1 MAWWI
6 TTARVTAAITRP
18 MWNSYHHPGIR
29 VLGITVMTATSIGL
43 MYLLHWHHRMLI
55 CCFTNVHSRKKH
67 RTRKDIWIPL
77 TLTNISGAFD
87 WSNFSNSRVILVHAQ
102 RIDSMNVNKTTRL
115 SVDIVLKIANNF
127 GFLLSVD
134 PRLTI
139 LNMDLW
145 IQTLHKLYYL

>member
-1 MAWWI
+1 M
-6 TTARVTAAITRP
+6 
-18 MWNSYHHPGIR
+18 
-29 VLGITVMTATSIGL
+29 
-43 MYLLHWHHRMLI
+43 
-55 CCFTNVHSRKKH
+55 
-67 RTRKDIWIPL
+67 
-77 TLTNISGAFD
+77 
-87 WSNFSNSRVILVHAQ
+87 HAQ

-134 PRLTI
+134 PRLTV